1 MRKRIL
7 KLLSTVLAIIIIL
20 GVLPL
25 STFAAEVD
33 SGLALE
39 ESIKDAAAK
48 SEERAEIIAEVKSRR
63 DEFTKVFRK
72 NDGTYTAIISSS
84 PIHYKKDG
92 QWEDID
98 NTLTQK
104 SKGGKTYFENKSN
117 SFKVNL
123 PDEMSK
129 GEAVTM
135 EKDGKKLSFILE
147 LPNQTNNGKALG
159 KLKQLEKAKKSRL
172 DAASLVEFE
181 SKNQKISYDGAG
193 ENTNVEYTVTPTGLK
208 ENIVLMKKPKA
219 SESYV
224 YTIETNGLSAE
235 KNSDGSVRFF
245 DADGDVFFI
254 PAPVMYDA
262 KGVSSYDI
270 ETELSSENGSYRLSY
285 TPSYTWLKNTAKYP
299 VVIDPVVET
308 AKDTEGID
316 DTMTNS
322 SKPST
327 NFGSQN
333 TMLVGTNSSGTY
345 RSYIGIGFIYFV
357 APSAV
362 VKSVKMGLKCR
373 SSNSLT
379 LVARRISTS
388 WKEVNSSGNTDGL
401 TFNNSPTVE
410 TPILDYVKVSSA
422 DAGKYVVFDITKAFL
437 KTETEDRYG
446 VEISTYNQ
454 GALGSDATPDNGICT
469 FSTSEYGET
478 NPSHAPYF
486 EIEYYESNGISDTY
500 DYHTADAGRAGKVY
514 VNDFTGQL
522 YIERD
527 ELGID
532 GNVMPVHIKRYYS
545 ELGINSLTNF
555 ISIAFSAYGPGWT
568 MNYCRW
574 LEYNNLMG
582 DGRETILYLNE
593 KGNAVYFEKT
603 DEIKDGKRKWRE
615 MHFEYIGDTGCTLW
629 MPTSVESAVAD
640 NYDKITIE
648 ESNGQILKFNST
660 GALKEIVS
668 AKNSSDKIT
677 ITHTGRGYDIDT
689 ITDGVGRKYVFSY
702 YNDGDITSPTVLTL
716 IQAFNADGT
725 PVKVKDADGNDV
737 DYKITYNGTDKP
749 TSREFISATY
759 PDGKTV
765 SYSTNGDTKYIRNI
779 NKYTITYEPLSDGTI
794 RLSETGYSYSSD
806 PQYILGDYIDISR
819 VNGDVYSKRFT
830 DRYGAFETRCYDR
843 FGRTQSVTDSNS
855 NVVYSVFSSVNY
867 GTVDSPDM
875 HNLCVN
881 TKSRKANAEDE
892 ENLLTDPAFEYRD
905 TYWNFTGR
913 WAVNVHYCPGNE
925 YVDDMFLFFGG
936 DCLTATTQSITLQD
950 PKIGDVYAFGSWAKA
965 ICVYPQR
972 DERDFSVTLSGKV
985 DGGAWEIIKK
995 LPYNEFSNEWQYLE
1009 NEVTLEKAY
1018 SQLMITLSYSY
1029 QIAQTAGSSS
1039 GSFCFFYKPKIE
1051 KISAGADDA
1060 DVGETPAAPSQ
1071 RTCVC
1076 ENCEEYSCP
1085 CTCTDEA
1092 SCSCASCKRKTTTEY
1107 DSHGNITEQTRTDGT
1122 LKMTQTNT
1130 YSANGDVLT
1139 RIKDENGFVAN
1150 YSYAKSGGSMSPEGV
1165 SLGNQ
1170 SLNYTYN
1177 AMGEIQKLSQ
1187 NVSNLYTGSSMDV
1200 NYKYVTADKLT
1211 AVKHNGFETNFS
1223 YDKWG
1228 SLTQINIGGFLFMS
1242 YTYGT
1247 GKFKRRIEKIT
1258 YANGQEV
1265 FYDYDDA
1272 GNVSGIKYTG
1282 DSDWRFTFDYDED
1295 YSLVSSRDTVNNTV
1309 TEYSENGYTV
1319 KDASTNVAIY
1329 SVSGNSET
1337 YNGSTFITSESAGS
1351 YNSTTGVSSNSLQ
1364 IGGVGSQNGVVS
1376 VNSEKD
1382 WFSRA
1387 KSSTVKYNNGTADK
1401 ATVKSE
1407 YTYKAGASMGT
1418 TTNLV
1423 ERYINQIKNGN
1434 TSVGSNGFAYTYD
1447 AKGNIATVSEVTLTG
1462 STSLLYKYYYDEANQ
1477 IVRVDDKVQNKTFS
1491 YVYNKGGNLH
1501 TVKTYNYTSGS
1512 LPAIAK
1518 KTDSYTYV
1526 AVGWV
1531 DKLAYV
1537 RGKHLTYDDVGNLLT
1552 YNGKTHTWGEGRQL
1566 ATFENGSVSAAYK
1579 YDENG
1584 LRTQKTVG
1592 NKTYSYTWANEKLV
1606 GSTDGTN
1613 ALRFIYGSDSAPVG
1627 FTLNNTAVYLYLKN
1641 LQGDIVGIVDENGTT
1656 VVKYTY
1662 DAWGKPTSV
1671 TGTMASTIGE
1681 INPLRYRGYYYD
1693 SESGYYYVQT
1703 RYYDPEICR
1712 YINAAEGG
1720 DAVPQAKAPAKY
1732 AHANRFLFNA
1742 NDPQTCSMVP
1752 NTPDVGG
1759 TVNAPGSITV
1769 IPPGSG
1775 KGNNYLHPAF
1785 AFFIFLFVVQSYID
1799 NIEIGLTN
1807 SGKKGTIAITLD
1819 DEKSSDTSFSE
1830 AIYEFY
1836 GYMGDGVFSVIALF
1850 ATDEFYK
1857 KFHTIFNSYYNGI
1870 ERGLD
1875 MTAQREFLFS
1885 DDCVAEEIKEHVI
1898 GYWYGTEKSKE
1909 MTSITRAML
1918 AFSHGSKTTLIKHC
1932 RVIDIGE
1939 QDVVGTKNL
1948 LKNVMPFHYY
1958 NGIRE
1963 CYLYT
1968 KADPYCIDAETREF
1982 STPSLN
1988 WALNK
1993 ISV

>member
-72 NDGTYTAIISSS
+72 SDGTYTAIISSS
-84 PIHYKKDG
+84 PIHYIKDG

-129 GEAVTM
+129 GKAVTM
-135 EKDGKKLSFILE
+135 EKDGKKLSFTLE
-147 LPNQTNNGKALG
+147 LPNQKANNGKALG

-181 SKNQKISYDGAG
+181 SKNQEISYDGAG

-245 DADGDVFFI
+245 DVDGDVFFI

-437 KTETEDRYG
+437 KTETEDTYG

-648 ESNGQILKFNST
+648 ESNGQILKFNSN

-702 YNDGDITSPTVLTL
+702 YNDGDITSPTVLTS

-913 WAVNVHYCPGNE
+913 WAVNVHYCPGGQ

-1029 QIAQTAGSSS
+1029 QIAQTAGPSS

-1319 KDASTNVAIY
+1319 KDALTNVAIY

-1477 IVRVDDKVQNKTFS
+1477 LVRVDDKVQNKTFS

-1613 ALRFIYGSDSAPVG
+1613 ALRFIYGSGSAPVG

-1712 YINAAEGG
+1712 YISTDVDYTESVAKNSCPLNLFSYNATTNFAMVHG
-1720 DAVPQAKAPAKY
+1720 PAQPDY
-1732 AHANRFLFNA
+1732 GNA
-1742 NDPQTCSMVP
+1742 S
-1752 NTPDVGG
+1752 
-1759 TVNAPGSITV
+1759 A
-1769 IPPGSG
+1769 
-1775 KGNNYLHPAF
+1775 
-1785 AFFIFLFVVQSYID
+1785 
-1799 NIEIGLTN
+1799 
-1807 SGKKGTIAITLD
+1807 
-1819 DEKSSDTSFSE
+1819 DEKQLIE
-1830 AIYEFY
+1830 AFY
-1836 GYMGDGVFSVIALF
+1836 YLCQEVYFRYLFEQNCYIITTFYDLDGDGVEDIPREEKSPNDRIGHIAVKLTDDELLVYIHRRYIKDKKKTSLLLGELACSVFYRYFSI
-1850 ATDEFYK
+1850 
-1857 KFHTIFNSYYNGI
+1857 
-1870 ERGLD
+1870 
-1875 MTAQREFLFS
+1875 MTGENQREFLLS
-1885 DDCVAEEIKEHVI
+1885 DECVGNEIIKHFE
-1898 GYWYGTEKSKE
+1898 GYVGSIDRFNDVKIPSMFLAYGYLNPLIQIVDKGKISYISDPKV
-1909 MTSITRAML
+1909 
-1918 AFSHGSKTTLIKHC
+1918 LIKNSC
-1932 RVIDIGE
+1932 KVADILE
-1939 QDVVGTKNL
+1939 VDVE
-1948 LKNVMPFHYY
+1948 YY
-1958 NGIRE
+1958 RDRDAFNYYSGIRSVYMNTP
-1963 CYLYT
+1963 C
-1968 KADPYCIDAETREF
+1968 DPFYNAKTGQRVKGDPVNTQWKYNLINF
-1982 STPSLN
+1982 
-1988 WALNK
+1988 
-1993 ISV
+1993 